1 MLLGSPFPVDV
12 AVVMGYV
19 VASLTLCGG
28 SPVPV
33 RVTVS
38 HVLSL
43 CRA

>member
-1 MLLGSPFPVDV
+1 MW
-12 AVVMGYV
+12 
-19 VASLTLCGG
+19 VASLTLRGG

-43 CRA
+43 CRAKSNRSDTFLVIF